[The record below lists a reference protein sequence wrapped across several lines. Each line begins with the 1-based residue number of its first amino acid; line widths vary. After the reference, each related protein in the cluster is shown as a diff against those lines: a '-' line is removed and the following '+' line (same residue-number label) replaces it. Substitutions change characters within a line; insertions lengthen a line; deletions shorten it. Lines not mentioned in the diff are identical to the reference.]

1 MPDGGCCTCE
11 AMMCDGEDRVVGVKK
26 REEVRVGERRCY
38 KGQCVSEKCTN
49 GDPIR
54 SAKSRGERLVQGFFR
69 GRVSRRSRE
78 GGSVGSYAPL
88 SCSWLKALPLP
99 SLLRCPM
106 LPMAGARIG

>member
-26 REEVRVGERRCY
+26 KGEVRVGERRCY

-54 SAKSRGERLVQGFFR
+54 TFGQIAWGTSRAGIFSRSSVEKKSGGGLCWELRATVVLVA
-69 GRVSRRSRE
+69 E
-78 GGSVGSYAPL
+78 GL
-88 SCSWLKALPLP
+88 ALT
-99 SLLRCPM
+99 
-106 LPMAGARIG
+106 